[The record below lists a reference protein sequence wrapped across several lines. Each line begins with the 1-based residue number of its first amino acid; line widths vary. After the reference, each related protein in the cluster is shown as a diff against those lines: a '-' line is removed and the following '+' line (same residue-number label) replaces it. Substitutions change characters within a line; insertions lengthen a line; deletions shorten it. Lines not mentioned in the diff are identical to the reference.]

1 MAELYSP
8 ILHPHPTL
16 LGMSKC
22 DLDNGRVFVVGG
34 GIGGLATALGLTKSG
49 CSVTV
54 VEQAESFGEIGAG
67 LQIGPNATRILDSWG
82 LLDEVETI
90 GVLPNNIVMRDAIS
104 GEEVARL
111 PLGEAFRERYGAP
124 YVVIHRTD
132 LHAIL
137 LQACREA
144 GVELVT
150 DVRIDRVDVGAA
162 GTSAVASDGRTF
174 DADVTVGADGLHSVL
189 RRTIV
194 GDEPVPS
201 GYVAYRGT
209 VPIENVPEHDRKLDD
224 VVVWVGPGWHLV
236 QYRLRAGKVL
246 NQVAVFESPGF
257 LRGDAE
263 FGGVD
268 EFRAVFAECHP
279 RVRSA
284 LEAVGTDKHWPL
296 YDRRPADFWGEGR
309 LVLTGDAA
317 HPMLQYLA
325 QGCCQALEDAKTLEI
340 LVDDADT
347 TVQWPTVLE
356 QFAESR
362 IPRTAEVQTKAR
374 MFGDICHAR
383 GVNRVLRNE
392 LLSHVNGTDLYDYAD
407 WIYGGPVLDLLKS
420 RSLTGV

>member
-1 MAELYSP
+1 
-8 ILHPHPTL
+8 
-16 LGMSKC
+16 MSKC
-22 DLDNGRVFVVGG
+22 DLDNGRAFVVGG

-54 VEQAESFGEIGAG
+54 VEQAEAFGEIGAG

-82 LLDEVETI
+82 LLEKVRTI

-104 GEEVARL
+104 GEEIARL
-111 PLGEAFRERYGAP
+111 PLGVDFRERYGAP

-137 LQACREA
+137 LEACREA
-144 GVELVT
+144 GVQMMT
-150 DVRIDRVDVGAA
+150 GVRIDRVDVSDV
-162 GTSAVASDGRTF
+162 GTTAVATDGRVF
-174 DADVTVGADGLHSVL
+174 SADVTVGADGLNSVL
-189 RRTIV
+189 RQAIV

-209 VPIENVPEHDRKLDD
+209 VPIENVSEHDRELDD

-257 LRGDAE
+257 LRGDTD
-263 FGGVD
+263 FGGID
-268 EFRAVFAECHP
+268 EFRAVFAGCHP
-279 RVRSA
+279 HVRSA
-284 LEAVGTDKHWPL
+284 LESVGTDRHWPL
-296 YDRRPADFWGEGR
+296 YDRRPADFWGEDR
-309 LVLTGDAA
+309 LILTGDAA

-340 LVDDADT
+340 LVDDADAT
-347 TVQWPTVLE
+347 IEWPTVL
-356 QFAESR
+356 QHFSASR

-383 GVNRVLRNE
+383 GVDRVLRNE
-392 LLSHVNGTDLYDYAD
+392 LLAQVSGTDLFDYSD

-420 RSLTGV
+420 RALAGV